1 MSQDADDLAHPAWLR
16 TDPLIKN
23 NSSRACKPNVNM
35 EKQRSEYFS
44 VADDGTLHVQTDETV
59 QRIQVALLGWY
70 RAHRRALPW
79 RKTKS
84 PYRIFLAEMMLQQT
98 QVERVIPKYQDF
110 LSRFPTVR
118 QLAAAPLADIIRL
131 WAGLGYNRRAVHL
144 HRAAQAV
151 VQDHGGTF
159 PMTLQALLG
168 LPGIGAY
175 TARALLSFVG
185 NAPVAVVDTNVR
197 RVLGRVYQRDLAAV
211 FGIKGPTER
220 QFQGLADS
228 LVPNE
233 QSARWNQAL
242 MDLGSSVCT
251 SRRPDCPHCPLFTWC
266 QAGRAGAVQ
275 DLPSLRPKGQGR
287 VQRLSTLLSRAHH
300 RRVAGAAAGQRA
312 AIRRVGKLRAR
323 PDCRRVTGS
332 AGVGAGA
339 GLGARRPRNHQGRLE

>member
-1 MSQDADDLAHPAWLR
+1 
-16 TDPLIKN
+16 
-23 NSSRACKPNVNM
+23 M
-35 EKQRSEYFS
+35 EKQGSEYFS
-44 VADDGTLHVQTDETV
+44 VGDDGTLHVETDETA

-118 QLAAAPLADIIRL
+118 QLAAAPLAEVIRL

-144 HRAAQAV
+144 QRAAQAV
-151 VQDHGGTF
+151 VQEHGGTF

-185 NAPVAVVDTNVR
+185 SAPVAVVDTNVR

-211 FGIKGPTER
+211 FGIEGPTER

-251 SRRPDCPHCPLFTWC
+251 SRRPDCPALSAFHVVPSGT
-266 QAGRAGAVQ
+266 GRSGPRLALAASKGPGEDSAALHATIAGASSPRCGSDRQ
-275 DLPSLRPKGQGR
+275 
-287 VQRLSTLLSRAHH
+287 
-300 RRVAGAAAGQRA
+300 AARCHLQ
-312 AIRRVGKLRAR
+312 
-323 PDCRRVTGS
+323 CW
-332 AGVGAGA
+332 
-339 GLGARRPRNHQGRLE
+339 